1 MRKIVFTLLVMLLAC
16 TGAIAQS
23 AADKIVGNYKVIR
36 NGQESK
42 VKIFKYNGGYRAQV
56 YWLKEPNN
64 PDGTPKRDVR
74 NSDKSKRNV
83 LSSEIVLIDKVTYED
98 GVWKNGRVYDPT
110 KGSTFNVVLRFD
122 GEKTLKVKGNWGPI
136 SSTSEWIKIDK

>member
-1 MRKIVFTLLVMLLAC
+1 MKRFLIAMFVMLLAC
-16 TGAIAQS
+16 TGAMAQS

-42 VKIFKYNGGYRAQV
+42 VKVFKYNGGYRAQV

-83 LSSEIVLIDKVTYED
+83 LSTQIVLVDKVVYKD
-98 GVWKNGRVYDPT
+98 GCWKDGRIYDPT
-110 KGSTFNVVLRFD
+110 KGDTFNVVMKFEND
-122 GEKTLKVKGNWGPI
+122 KTLKVKGNWGPF
-136 SSTSEWIKIDK
+136 SSTSTWTKIN